1 MLLTNI
7 HVLCIMFLSKLIYS
21 TALSFGAQ
29 NLRRLGYKIRFAKP
43 DDVKLMDA
51 CNRAVLPENY
61 SADFYEQHIKCWP
74 ELTFVAL
81 TEDNEMVPI
90 LFLFRSVYYFDLT
103 VSYHGTDRVFYGQVG
118 RN

>member
-1 MLLTNI
+1 
-7 HVLCIMFLSKLIYS
+7 MFLSKLSYS
-21 TALSFGAQ
+21 TALSFGAH

-61 SADFYEQHIKCWP
+61 SADFYEQHMKCWP

-81 TEDNEMVPI
+81 TEDNEMVAI
-90 LFLFRSVYYFDLT
+90 LLLFRSIAHNDFT
-103 VSYHGTDRVFYGQVG
+103 ISYHCTDRVFYGQVG